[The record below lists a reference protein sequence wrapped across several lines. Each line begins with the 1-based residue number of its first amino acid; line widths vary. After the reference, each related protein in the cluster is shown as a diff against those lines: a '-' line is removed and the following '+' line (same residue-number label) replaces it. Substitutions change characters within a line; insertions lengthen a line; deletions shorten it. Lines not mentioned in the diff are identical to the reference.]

1 MASVNN
7 KLTPTQKAIL
17 CVLADGRPHTREE
30 LHACLPSSKG
40 LTAEQRS
47 EMVLY
52 DLGSLSNIQNHIS
65 AIRKVVCPQGEDV
78 LCVLHKRTICY
89 RYVKLL
95 NPLAR
100 KGLGRA

>member
-1 MASVNN
+1 MPGNSQ
-7 KLTPTQKAIL
+7 LTPTQKAML

-30 LHACLPSSKG
+30 LFACLPSSQG
-40 LTAEQRS
+40 LTSEQQAEAAG
-47 EMVLY
+47 
-52 DLGSLSNIQNHIS
+52 LGALSNIQNHIT

-100 KGLGRA
+100 KGLAKA

>member
-1 MASVNN
+1 MNN
-7 KLTPTQKAIL
+7 QLTPTQKAML

-40 LTAEQRS
+40 LTAGQQAKTAE
-47 EMVLY
+47 
-52 DLGSLSNIQNHIS
+52 LGALSNIQNHIT
-65 AIRKVVCPQGEDV
+65 AIRKAVCPQGEDV

-100 KGLGRA
+100 KGLARA